1 MNSAF
6 EALLAPATLP
16 YAGSSQYALRF
27 ARGKLRHD
35 PVFLA
40 ILEQGL
46 LPDNGRL
53 LDLGCGLGVLLALL
67 HEAREQFSKG
77 QWNSAWPI
85 PPRQLELNGIELLQ
99 WKVAAGN
106 LALKHKASIKQGDI
120 RYSEFLPC
128 SAVVILD
135 VLLYLKAD
143 EQRHTVQRI
152 AQALQPG
159 GVLLLREGNKT
170 GGLRFHITRFAEQLC
185 CLARGQGWPNLH
197 YRSQQQWTELLQEL
211 GFSVSHAPMSQ
222 GTPFANVLY
231 IARKR

>member
-1 MNSAF
+1 MNAPF
-6 EALLAPATLP
+6 EAILAPATLP
-16 YAGSSQYALRF
+16 YAGSSQYALHF

-40 ILEQGL
+40 ILQQGL
-46 LPDNGRL
+46 LPDSGRL

-67 HEAREQFSKG
+67 HVARTQYVKG

-106 LALKHKASIKQGDI
+106 QALKNKADIKQGDI
-120 RYSEFLPC
+120 RYSEFPSC

-135 VLLYLKAD
+135 VLLYLNAD
-143 EQRHTVQRI
+143 EQRHTLQRI

-159 GVLLLREGNKT
+159 GVLLLREGNRT
-170 GGLRFHITRFAEQLC
+170 GGLRFQITRFAEQLC
-185 CLARGQGWPNLH
+185 CLARGQGWPDLH
-197 YRSQQQWTELLQEL
+197 YRSQQQWTEFLQEL
-211 GFSVSHAPMSQ
+211 GFSVEHAPMSK